1 MSDILVHG
9 RRGGAYNGHMAFFEP
24 LTEQTL
30 AGLRRAAGDPALSVA
45 RNAVTAAGVD
55 AVAVDR
61 DAVTALAPAT
71 ATKIDELGVTDQR
84 QTGRCWMF
92 AAFNVF
98 RHATAKS
105 LNLDEFEFSEAHLQ
119 FHDKLERANFTLR
132 TVAELDL
139 DLSDP
144 HAAMDDRTLRFVLE
158 NAGDDGAWFPYFVNL
173 VRKYGVMPKDVMP
186 GTESADRTR
195 DLNRALGT
203 VLRRRAALIVE
214 ARAAGDAGAVE
225 THIADGVRD
234 AHRVIS
240 AHLGVPPT
248 TFTWRYLDKDG
259 AYTSTGEITPQ
270 EFAARHLPADLDE
283 WVALA
288 VDPREGHEPGTR
300 WRLTHTGNVWGEEG
314 MVYVSAE
321 TADLESAALASLDAG
336 EPVWFACDVMRRF
349 PRDLAVWDEDA
360 VRLDDVYGI
369 DTSSTV
375 GERFITRDSL
385 PTHGMAFT
393 GVDREGDGSVRAWRV
408 ENSWGAKNRE
418 EKEVPGKGYG
428 TMSPSWFAANVFQ
441 VVVPRRH
448 VPEHLLPA
456 LAAEVRDLPPY
467 DLMA

>member
-1 MSDILVHG
+1 
-9 RRGGAYNGHMAFFEP
+9 MAFFEP

-30 AGLRRAAGDPALSVA
+30 AGLRDAAADPALRVA

-71 ATKIDELGVTDQR
+71 ATKIDELGVTDQH

-98 RHATAKS
+98 RHAAAKC
-105 LNLDEFEFSEAHLQ
+105 LNLGEFEFSEAHLQ
-119 FHDKLERANFTLR
+119 FHDKVERANFVLR

-144 HAAMDDRTLRFVLE
+144 HAAMDDRSLRFVLE
-158 NAGDDGAWFPYFVNL
+158 NAGGDGAWFPYFANL
-173 VRKYGVMPKDVMP
+173 VRKYGAMPKEVFP

-195 DLNRALGT
+195 DLNRALAT
-203 VLRRRAALIVE
+203 VLRRRAALIVA
-214 ARAAGDAGAVE
+214 ARAEGDDAAVDR
-225 THIADGVRD
+225 HIEEGVRD
-234 AHRVIS
+234 AHRVAT
-240 AHLGVPPT
+240 AHLGVPPE
-248 TFTWRYLDKDG
+248 TFTWRYLDKDK
-259 AYTSTGEITPQ
+259 AYRSTGEITPQ
-270 EFAARHLPADLDE
+270 EFAARHLPSDLDE

-300 WRLTHTGNVWGEEG
+300 WRLDHWGNVWGEEG
-314 MVYVSAE
+314 LVYVSAE
-321 TADLESAALASLDAG
+321 TADLEAAALASLDAG
-336 EPVWFACDVMRRF
+336 EPVWFACDVMRGF
-349 PRDLAVWDEDA
+349 PRDLGVWDEGLM
-360 VRLDDVYGI
+360 RLDDVYGI
-369 DTSSTV
+369 DTSSTLA
-375 GERFITRDSL
+375 ERFTTRDSL
-385 PTHGMAFT
+385 PSHGMAFT
-393 GVDREGDGSVRAWRV
+393 GVDREDGAVRAWRV
-408 ENSWGAKNRE
+408 ENSWGTKNRE
-418 EKEVPGKGYG
+418 KEEVAGKGYG

-456 LAAEVRDLPPY
+456 LDAEPRTLPPY